1 MSGRVA
7 FVYDHLWPHTIGGA
21 ERWYA
26 AIAARLAEEGEAVTL
41 VSRTFPAM
49 GAHAPAGVEVVGLG
63 RGGRLR
69 FPLALAW
76 HLLRHGRRYRV
87 VHVCSFPSGLSILAA
102 RLGLLPHRRTT
113 PLVGDWHEVLSAEDW
128 RARRGRLLGLAGRLV
143 QRAAT
148 RAGDAVVTFSRLH
161 AGRLGREATIV
172 PEFPAL
178 ERLPAAAGAEDR
190 EPLVLFAGRLVP
202 QKRAHLVPAVVAELR
217 RHDPAWRGVI
227 YGDGPERARVEE
239 AARRLAPGAVEVAG
253 FAGDAELSAAMLRAR
268 ALVLPTVR
276 EGFGLVVIEAAAH
289 GLPVVLVDE
298 ADNAAVELLASGEAG
313 VVCPDADPATLAEAV
328 LRLAADPEAP
338 ARARRWFDAVR
349 ERHSP
354 AAAAAT
360 LRDLH
365 ARLRAPLR
373 SG

>member
-41 VSRTFPAM
+41 VSRSFPDMA
-49 GAHAPAGVEVVGLG
+49 ATAPPGVEVVGLG

-69 FPLALAW
+69 FPAALAW
-76 HLLRHGRRYRV
+76 HLLRHGRRYAV

-113 PLVGDWHEVLSAEDW
+113 LVGDWHEVLSPADW
-128 RARRGRLLGLAGRLV
+128 RARRGRLAGLAGRLV

-161 AGRLGREATIV
+161 AGRLRRAATIV
-172 PEFPAL
+172 PEFPPL
-178 ERLPAAAGAEDR
+178 ERLPAVADAEGR

-202 QKRAHLVPAVVAELR
+202 QKRAHLLPAVVAELR
-217 RHDPAWRGVI
+217 RHDPAWRGVV
-227 YGDGPERARVEE
+227 YGDGPERARVED

-253 FAGDAELSAAMLRAR
+253 FASDEELSQAMLRAR

-289 GLPVVLVDE
+289 GLPAVLVDE
-298 ADNAAVELLASGEAG
+298 PDNAAVELLASGEAG
-313 VVCPDADPATLAEAV
+313 IVCPDAEPATLAAAV
-328 LRLAADPEAP
+328 LRLAADPGAHRR
-338 ARARRWFDAVR
+338 ARAWFDAVR
-349 ERHSP
+349 DRHSP
-354 AAAAAT
+354 ATAAAT

-365 ARLRAPLR
+365 ARLRAGLR